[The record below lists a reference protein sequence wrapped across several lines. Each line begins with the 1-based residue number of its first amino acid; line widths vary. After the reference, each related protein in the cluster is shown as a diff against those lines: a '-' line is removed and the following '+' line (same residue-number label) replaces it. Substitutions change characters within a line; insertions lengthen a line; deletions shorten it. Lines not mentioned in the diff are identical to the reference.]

1 MDVMADKHEAQPN
14 VDEMMSDEACDQHND
29 HGNTGS
35 AQDRVNSMKPVTF
48 FFFLNIDW
56 LQLLRIYG

>member
-48 FFFLNIDW
+48 FFFF
-56 LQLLRIYG
+56 